1 MPGAYLTVRQV
12 CRGEDRV
19 PYGRRVTVERAL
31 RIAVWTEIV
40 LLGVL
45 AATGIWLSWFFRPT
59 VIDIFAANHG
69 VPASIVW
76 GARIRVLHR
85 FSGSLFIWIALGVLA
100 LCIADAVR
108 DNTVPRNRIWI
119 LGGAFAVLAWG
130 TSFTG
135 VLLPWDQL
143 ALNAVRVNANFDGM
157 WSAAY
162 SHNVR
167 FVLMGHREISQ
178 SLLRN
183 WFLTHAFVLPPLLLA
198 ALVALLRRTTKD

>member
-1 MPGAYLTVRQV
+1 M
-12 CRGEDRV
+12 
-19 PYGRRVTVERAL
+19 PYGRRVTVGRAL
-31 RIAVWTEIV
+31 RIAVWTETV
-40 LLGVL
+40 VLGVL
-45 AATGIWLSWFFRPT
+45 AATGTWLSWFFRPT
-59 VIDIFAANHG
+59 VIHIFAANHG

-85 FSGSLFIWIALGVLA
+85 LSGSLFIWVALGVLA
-100 LCIADAVR
+100 LCIANAVR
-108 DNTVPRNRIWI
+108 DNTAPRSRIWI
-119 LGGAFAVLAWG
+119 LGGTFAVLAWG

-143 ALNAVRVNANFDGM
+143 ALFAVRINENFHGM

-162 SHNVR
+162 SDNVR
-167 FVLMGHREISQ
+167 FVLMDNREISQ

-198 ALVALLRRTTKD
+198 GLVALLRRTTKD